1 MTIPVHS
8 AADLA
13 ALTNTVVHT
22 VSGAYATLNINVA
35 NRNITAV
42 KIRLAIAATSVPAA
56 SEWIEY
62 DVSVPANGV
71 LERTAIVVPN
81 GQNIVAYSD
90 TAGVSVN
97 VWGFEA

>member
-1 MTIPVHS
+1 MTTPVHS
-8 AADLA
+8 AIDLA
-13 ALTNTVVHT
+13 AATNTTVHT
-22 VSGAYATLNINVA
+22 VAGAYATLNINVA
-35 NRNITAV
+35 NRNATAV
-42 KIRLAIAATSVPAA
+42 KIRLAVAATAIPAA
-56 SEWIEY
+56 AEWIEY
-62 DVSVPANGV
+62 DVSIPANGV